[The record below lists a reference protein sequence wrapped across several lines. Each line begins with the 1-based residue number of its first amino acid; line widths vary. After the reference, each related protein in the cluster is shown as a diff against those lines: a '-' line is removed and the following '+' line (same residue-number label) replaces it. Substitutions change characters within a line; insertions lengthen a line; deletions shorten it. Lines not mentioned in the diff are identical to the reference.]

1 MSIHE
6 ASLNEFMAQPRPAPR
21 RRVDLPSY
29 DEGLA
34 MLHDAAVAGF
44 DLTPP
49 DFELTAPDFDLV
61 LPDFDLTGGEREAA
75 P

>member
-1 MSIHE
+1 MSARIHE
-6 ASLNEFMAQPRPAPR
+6 ASLNEFMAKPRPAPR
-21 RRVDLPSY
+21 RRQIDLPSY
-29 DEGLA
+29 ADGLA

-49 DFELTAPDFDLV
+49 DFDPTPPDFDL
-61 LPDFDLTGGEREAA
+61 PGGEREAA

>member
-6 ASLNEFMAQPRPAPR
+6 ASLNEFMAQPPAPLR
-21 RRVDLPSY
+21 RQIDLPSY
-29 DEGLA
+29 ADGLA
-34 MLHDAAVAGF
+34 MLHNAAVAGF

-49 DFELTAPDFDLV
+49 DFDP
-61 LPDFDLTGGEREAA
+61 TGGEREAA